1 MGLASDR
8 PVNVIIF
15 AERNILWFNPLFSSN
30 VKTNIGKIFLR
41 LLDKHFP
48 KYHKYYKLFNRNNV
62 KISYSCMQNMASV
75 FQNHK
80 TNLLK
85 DLVALTAK
93 EFSCWQK
100 SNFPLAEKCLSELVY
115 HAQVNRSDIN
125 QTKNVK
131 PNQTIM
137 VLAKK
142 NSRGVIKTIRLLL
155 EIKVKKKE
163 QNPQNI
169 YESWKIAA

>member
-1 MGLASDR
+1 MYTEH
-8 PVNVIIF
+8 VI
-15 AERNILWFNPLFSSN
+15 
-30 VKTNIGKIFLR
+30 
-41 LLDKHFP
+41 
-48 KYHKYYKLFNRNNV
+48 
-62 KISYSCMQNMASV
+62 
-75 FQNHK
+75 QNHK

-93 EFSCWQK
+93 EFSCWEK
-100 SNFPLAEKCLSELVY
+100 SNFPLVEKCLSECLVY

-131 PNQTIM
+131 LNQTIM

-142 NSRGVIKTIRLLL
+142 NSKGVIKTIRLLL
-155 EIKVKKKE
+155 EIKVKKKG

>member
-85 DLVALTAK
+85 DLVALTAR
-93 EFSCWQK
+93 EFSC
-100 SNFPLAEKCLSELVY
+100 
-115 HAQVNRSDIN
+115 
-125 QTKNVK
+125 
-131 PNQTIM
+131 
-137 VLAKK
+137 
-142 NSRGVIKTIRLLL
+142 
-155 EIKVKKKE
+155 
-163 QNPQNI
+163 
-169 YESWKIAA
+169 